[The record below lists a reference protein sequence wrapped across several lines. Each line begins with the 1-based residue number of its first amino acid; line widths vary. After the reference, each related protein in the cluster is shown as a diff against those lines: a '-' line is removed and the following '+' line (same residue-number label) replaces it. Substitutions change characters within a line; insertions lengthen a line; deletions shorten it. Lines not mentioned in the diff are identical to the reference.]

1 MGNCYQGGI
10 APRGAHQRHANGK
23 VIDFAHWNGD
33 KWVRCTSGGGRTI
46 TPHVGVT
53 IDLVDRPRRSARRD
67 DDAIEIVA
75 L

>member
-1 MGNCYQGGI
+1 MGDGDEGGI
-10 APRGAHQRHANGK
+10 APSGAHQRHANGK
-23 VIDFAHWNGD
+23 MINFAHWDGD
-33 KWVRCTSGGGRTI
+33 KWVRCTSGGGSAI